1 MIASRTGIGA
11 FTSRRAPEVRAGPAR
26 FRCGTLDDAGTP
38 YDLGFV
44 PGEHVHIQDRNGFS
58 IVQNQSQLRWV
69 TPYQVAAYIAPGP
82 GATSPPYPP
91 LRDTER
97 GNKNTSLGLSRRSE
111 RGGCDA
117 DPARQYLEL
126 RAALLASPA
135 GYLDDLIEV
144 RPRPLPAQVPST
156 YKGCPIVMSD
166 TSPVTQISGWM
177 GEHVYSPAPFT
188 GRVPGGGVGRGS
200 GGGVPTIYIETEYVE
215 AILDRHRYDILWA
228 TFRHERFESRCELA
242 LARAE
247 FPTARP
253 RQLGGLA
260 ICMNGL
266 AHKMTLRLLGEA
278 AGERQYNDMLDRQR
292 EELGLG
298 RV

>member
-1 MIASRTGIGA
+1 MRTSVHAIAGSL
-11 FTSRRAPEVRAGPAR
+11 PA

-166 TSPVTQISGWM
+166 TSPVTEIPGWM
-177 GEHVYSPAPFT
+177 GEHLVTAPLSTAPAATLP
-188 GRVPGGGVGRGS
+188 
-200 GGGVPTIYIETEYVE
+200 GGVPGQLRGERTAAHMGTCTIYLETEYVE
-215 AILDRHRYDILWA
+215 AILHRHHYDILWA